1 MNKENETHANIE
13 KPTGNRRA
21 LLLGAALLGV
31 IGVTGG
37 VHALADS
44 KTVQHFKLAASDHG
58 GWFSGMRHRA
68 HWRGHHRGRFFD
80 MSEQELE
87 AKVTRIVKH
96 VAIEIDAT
104 DEQQDKIIAL
114 VKSAA
119 KELRPLRDE
128 MRAAGRQAHELL
140 LGERIDRTALEA
152 MRTERLAE
160 TDRISKTVVSTI
172 ADIAE
177 ILTPGQRKLLDERI
191 LEMREVRKSWHHG

>member
-1 MNKENETHANIE
+1 MNKENETNANIE

-44 KTVQHFKLAASDHG
+44 KTAQHIKLAASDHG
-58 GWFSGMRHRA
+58 GWFSGMRHRT

-128 MRAAGRQAHELL
+128 MRAAGHQAHEVL

-191 LEMREVRKSWHHG
+191 LEMREMRKSWHHG

>member
-44 KTVQHFKLAASDHG
+44 KTVQHIKLAASDHG

-191 LEMREVRKSWHHG
+191 LEMREMRKSWHHG